1 MAMASVLFFVWL
13 AWVLQPAPALAVTAA
28 SPSGLAAV
36 GGETEV
42 AQRGSEESPP
52 RIERDLLRGDRKEE
66 MNRSVDDDPVVRL
79 KSLPGQ
85 LAPTLLQRVVPNI
98 NHALVAEGRAALDPE
113 AIKISAVQAESIIR
127 EYEAIWATGLVYD
140 DIMEERVKVLM
151 AAGAPGTG
159 LIDVSGWPVV
169 NDRLVREEIA
179 RRMGRPG
186 GLPRGGATLLRWERE
201 ANGVVRYGVFLPGD
215 DKVIDSAKAAEQA
228 NIRGPIRFGLIRLAG
243 ELRKE

>member
-1 MAMASVLFFVWL
+1 MAMGWVLLFVWL
-13 AWVLQPAPALAVTAA
+13 AWVFQPAASHPVTAA
-28 SPSGLAAV
+28 SPSGLVAT
-36 GGETEV
+36 GRETEG
-42 AQRGSEESPP
+42 AKQTSQESPP
-52 RIERDLLRGDRKEE
+52 RIERDLLPGDRKEE

-140 DIMEERVKVLM
+140 DIVEERVKVLM

-186 GLPRGGATLLRWERE
+186 GLPRQWH
-201 ANGVVRYGVFLPGD
+201 
-215 DKVIDSAKAAEQA
+215 
-228 NIRGPIRFGLIRLAG
+228 
-243 ELRKE
+243 